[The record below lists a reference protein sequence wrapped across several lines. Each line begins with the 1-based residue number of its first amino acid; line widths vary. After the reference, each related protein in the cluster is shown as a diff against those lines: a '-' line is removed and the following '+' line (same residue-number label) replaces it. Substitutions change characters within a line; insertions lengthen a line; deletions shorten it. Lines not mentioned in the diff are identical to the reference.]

1 MRGCESA
8 AAAGGDE
15 EFHAAFEV
23 PKPIH
28 PYTHTPIHPYIAP
41 CSPPLSFLL
50 FFLQQALAV

>member
-23 PKPIH
+23 PKP
-28 PYTHTPIHPYIAP
+28 YTHTPIH
-41 CSPPLSFLL
+41 SPL
-50 FFLQQALAV
+50 